1 MISTNGLKGVIATHG
16 DTQAQL
22 AAYLGIKEETLSVK
36 INNKRDFSRAEV
48 EMIAMRYG
56 LNDADMRR
64 IFFPSL
70 VTSNATSA

>member
-1 MISTNGLKGVIATHG
+1 MISTNDLKGAIATHG

-22 AAYLGIKEETLSVK
+22 AAYLGITENTFSAK
-36 INNKRDFSRAEV
+36 INNLRDFSRAEV
-48 EMIAMRYG
+48 ELIAMRYALSDG
-56 LNDADMRR
+56 DMRR

>member
-1 MISTNGLKGVIATHG
+1 MISTNELKGAIATHG

-22 AAYLGIKEETLSVK
+22 AAYLGIREVTFSAK

-48 EMIAMRYG
+48 EMIAMRYA
-56 LNDADMRR
+56 LTDADMRR

-70 VTSNATSA
+70 VTSKVTPA